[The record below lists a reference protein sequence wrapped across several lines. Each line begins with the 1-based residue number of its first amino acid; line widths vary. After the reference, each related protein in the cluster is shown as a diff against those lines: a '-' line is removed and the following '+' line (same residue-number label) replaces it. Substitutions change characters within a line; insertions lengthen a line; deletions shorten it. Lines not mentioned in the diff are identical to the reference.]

1 MGSGCLW
8 ENKFKIYFKS
18 FHLIFFLLATSAAAA
33 YIRKDPF
40 LSTFFLYFST
50 FFGKRLWRRLWL
62 FRLLLLPGF
71 GTGKSE
77 DWSSL
82 SWLFFLLL
90 LYVLCCRVFLSF
102 FLFRSRSKP
111 ARGEKWIGGRTN
123 FFFDNLYLLLS
134 RTWLFCGERLRMTGV
149 PWPGKLSCSG
159 CVEMEQDLDEEFG
172 VATQNNMQIIFVFF
186 EI

>member
-40 LSTFFLYFST
+40 LSTFFPLFFH

-62 FRLLLLPGF
+62 FRLLLLLPVF

-82 SWLFFLLL
+82 SWLFFCFSSTFC
-90 LYVLCCRVFLSF
+90 VVVSF
-102 FLFRSRSKP
+102 FRFFSSGPEANR
-111 ARGEKWIGGRTN
+111 RGGKSELVGGRT
-123 FFFDNLYLLLS
+123 FFFWQSLSFAISNVTVLWWTATNDWCALAGEALLL
-134 RTWLFCGERLRMTGV
+134 RMCWNGAR
-149 PWPGKLSCSG
+149 SG
-159 CVEMEQDLDEEFG
+159 RG
-172 VATQNNMQIIFVFF
+172 IRGGNSK
-186 EI
+186 